1 MTSSEII
8 KINKHNSDELYGYI
22 LSYILLKTGVPLSAL
37 SISRGLMECFNV
49 QTSHVSVRNKL
60 GDLVDGGD
68 VFRLDRE
75 YLKPHYI
82 EGKDRRA
89 IDFGQMY
96 YINLERNSF
105 SSVYAHLKNFCN
117 KSIPS
122 RTHLEKR
129 IELANAL
136 IKDNPEIKSGVIVH
150 YYMGKSGIQKKKFS
164 QIDFVIPKENEEK
177 LVIITTNSKK
187 LFSSQ
192 KGEIEKALIDA
203 VYYMKKTKMA
213 NFMVVGFLEDVNN
226 EELLK
231 EFKNREIEYR
241 YYQELL

>member
-22 LSYILLKTGVPLSAL
+22 LSYILLKTGFPLSAL

-96 YINLERNSF
+96 YINLVRNSL
-105 SSVYAHLKNFCN
+105 SSVYAHLKNLCN

-150 YYMGKSGIQKKKFS
+150 YYMGKR
-164 QIDFVIPKENEEK
+164 
-177 LVIITTNSKK
+177 
-187 LFSSQ
+187 
-192 KGEIEKALIDA
+192 
-203 VYYMKKTKMA
+203 VY
-213 NFMVVGFLEDVNN
+213 L
-226 EELLK
+226 
-231 EFKNREIEYR
+231 
-241 YYQELL
+241 